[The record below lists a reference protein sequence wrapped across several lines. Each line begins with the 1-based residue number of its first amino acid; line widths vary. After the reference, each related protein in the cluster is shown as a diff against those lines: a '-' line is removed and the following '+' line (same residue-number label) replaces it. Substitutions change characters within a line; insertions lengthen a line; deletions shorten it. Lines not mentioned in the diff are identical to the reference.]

1 MVYWCWF
8 IGVEVEQETSAPPPK
23 KILDPPPTTI
33 EKIIREN
40 AFEEKKKKPGIKF
53 NPRLV
58 LIGVHTTGPSTICKI
73 PSFNRALKAA
83 QTFPFAV

>member
-1 MVYWCWF
+1 LL
-8 IGVEVEQETSAPPPK
+8 IGCSTK
-23 KILDPPPTTI
+23 I

-58 LIGVHTTGPSTICKI
+58 LISVQTTGPSTICKI
-73 PSFNRALKAA
+73 RSFNKALKAA

>member
-1 MVYWCWF
+1 MRLRKSF
-8 IGVEVEQETSAPPPK
+8 
-23 KILDPPPTTI
+23 
-33 EKIIREN
+33 EKML
-40 AFEEKKKKPGIKF
+40 FEKKKKKPGIKF

-58 LIGVHTTGPSTICKI
+58 LIGVQTTGPSTICKI